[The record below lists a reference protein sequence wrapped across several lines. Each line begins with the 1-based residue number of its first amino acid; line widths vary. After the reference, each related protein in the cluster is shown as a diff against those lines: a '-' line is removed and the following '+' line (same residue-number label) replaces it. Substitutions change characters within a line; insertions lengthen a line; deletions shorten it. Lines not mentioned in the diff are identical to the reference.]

1 MNLLLLNSYSQINKD
16 SLEIE
21 KTEYD
26 LILERLFE
34 NDQKVRKN
42 LDKYLNENPS
52 TENQDQLIKLM
63 KMVESTDKENQK
75 EGLIILEKYL
85 NKELFLNKSSL
96 RYLYYIIQ
104 HADGKIQNKYKQ
116 FIEDLFKELIIDNK
130 EYAWFVDR
138 LRVRNNKAQKYGLQV
153 KSWQDTND
161 SFPYPISENSE
172 NNFEKLS
179 LESSKSFLNRTF
191 LNEYSPLYIN
201 KDEFVIFGHV
211 YKNSNNTLTGIKD
224 VVVINSNREITR
236 TNNNGFYVLKI
247 KRNKSDFITF
257 KKGSFE
263 TNREFESG
271 NIDWIEVNVYLD

>member
-1 MNLLLLNSYSQINKD
+1 MTYIVNLQNVIMTQLFKYKFIILMNLLLLNSYSQINKD

-116 FIEDLFKELIIDNK
+116 FIEDLFKE
-130 EYAWFVDR
+130 
-138 LRVRNNKAQKYGLQV
+138 
-153 KSWQDTND
+153 
-161 SFPYPISENSE
+161 
-172 NNFEKLS
+172 
-179 LESSKSFLNRTF
+179 
-191 LNEYSPLYIN
+191 
-201 KDEFVIFGHV
+201 
-211 YKNSNNTLTGIKD
+211 
-224 VVVINSNREITR
+224 
-236 TNNNGFYVLKI
+236 
-247 KRNKSDFITF
+247 
-257 KKGSFE
+257 
-263 TNREFESG
+263 
-271 NIDWIEVNVYLD
+271 